1 MLGEKIQKFRKMQKM
16 SQEELGEV
24 MGVTR
29 QTISNWESGE
39 SAPNIMEAKKL
50 ANLLSLSLDEL
61 TDNDTDNVLIK
72 KLDKIKNISNFNLG
86 ISLMHF
92 VVFIGLII
100 LGICLVINYYKVD
113 TVGKSVEINCKLN
126 DSIYNYKLNIDV
138 KSDKI
143 ISLET
148 NDYDLKSSFKYDKN
162 DSYEDVIASIKD
174 EVTKKGGNCNK
185 ID

>member
-100 LGICLVINYYKVD
+100 LGIWIVINYNKVD

-162 DSYEDVIASIKD
+162 DSYEDVIASIKE
-174 EVTKKGGNCNK
+174 EVAKKGGNCNK

>member
-1 MLGEKIQKFRKMQKM
+1 MLGEKIQKYRKIQKM

-50 ANLLSLSLDEL
+50 ANLLNLSLDEL
-61 TDNDTDNVLIK
+61 TDNDTEKVLLN
-72 KLDKIKNISNFNLG
+72 KLSKIKTISNFNLG
-86 ISLMHF
+86 ISLVHF
-92 VVFIGLII
+92 MVFIGLII
-100 LGICLVINYYKVD
+100 LGICLVINYYKVNP
-113 TVGKSVEINCKLN
+113 VGKSVEINCKLN
-126 DSIYNYKLNIDV
+126 DIVYNYKLNIDV

-148 NDYDLKSSFKYDKN
+148 NDNDLKSSFKYDKN
-162 DSYEDVIASIKD
+162 ASYEDVIESIKD
-174 EVTKKGGNCNK
+174 EVTKKGGNCQK
-185 ID
+185 IN

>member
-39 SAPNIMEAKKL
+39 SAPNIMEARKL
-50 ANLLSLSLDEL
+50 ANLLNLSLDEL
-61 TDNDTDNVLIK
+61 TDNDTNNIIIK
-72 KLDKIKNISNFNLG
+72 KLDKIKNI
-86 ISLMHF
+86 
-92 VVFIGLII
+92 
-100 LGICLVINYYKVD
+100 KVD
-113 TVGKSVEINCKLN
+113 PVGKSVEINCKLN

-138 KSDKI
+138 KNDKI

-162 DSYEDVIASIKD
+162 DSYEDVITSIKE